1 MDKFDLISTAHYLL
15 RVYSGFYF
23 SKPELFTITTKQ
35 QISSYVYNLTIVT
48 RAHKFQLGVAQFST
62 IDFNIQN
69 LNPQS
74 FQRGLIHNK
83 NTNNRLC
90 TTTP

>member
-15 RVYSGFYF
+15 RIYSDFYF

-48 RAHKFQLGVAQFST
+48 RAHKFQLGVAQYST
-62 IDFNIQN
+62 SYLKIQN
-69 LNPQS
+69 INPQ
-74 FQRGLIHNK
+74 H
-83 NTNNRLC
+83 
-90 TTTP
+90 